1 MAQMTDKD
9 KYEEIISEIEA
20 WFAENEDVVN
30 TVKTEY
36 RIQNRLTN
44 HAFHDAQQLA
54 KMYKGVDYH
63 GYKGSE
69 AVMQA
74 KADLRFFRAGLQNY

>member
-1 MAQMTDKD
+1 MTDKD

-20 WFAENEDVVN
+20 WFAENEEVVN

-44 HAFHDAQQLA
+44 HAFHDAQLLA

-69 AVMQA
+69 AVTQA

>member
-1 MAQMTDKD
+1 MAKMTDKEQ
-9 KYEEIISEIEA
+9 YEQIIAEIEQ

-36 RIQNRLTN
+36 KIQNKLTA
-44 HAFHDAQQLA
+44 HAFHDAHQLA
-54 KMYKGVDYH
+54 KLYKGVDYH

-74 KADLRFFRAGLQNY
+74 KADLRFFKAGLENY